1 MNLLAVTASCLDSWS
16 ACACSTL
23 FGRVLGH
30 CSLWSIVILLI
41 EDRYALLHVYIS
53 HVLEVGHL
61 SFSYTGQGLQGTV
74 EKLSAPSF
82 TDGIIWDRDYF
93 YAVPQLQ
100 GSRPKW
106 RFAQIRP
113 VTGRLWEVISPF
125 PAGSAAH
132 QCTSIGQWHPRGFD
146 PTRQVGMKP
155 GSSLGGWIG
164 EV

>member
-1 MNLLAVTASCLDSWS
+1 MTDTR
-16 ACACSTL
+16 CSTYKSAMSWKL
-23 FGRVLGH
+23 AIFHFHTLAKDFRP
-30 CSLWSIVILLI
+30 SLK
-41 EDRYALLHVYIS
+41 
-53 HVLEVGHL
+53 
-61 SFSYTGQGLQGTV
+61 SFQPQ
-74 EKLSAPSF
+74 SF

-132 QCTSIGQWHPRGFD
+132 QCMSIGQ
-146 PTRQVGMKP
+146 
-155 GSSLGGWIG
+155 
-164 EV
+164 